1 MAFKVIEDG
10 YQVAILVPT
19 IVLAEQHLATFR
31 ERFAT
36 FPVRIACLNRFRTRA
51 EQKQIIG
58 DLATGKIDI
67 VIGTHRLLS
76 KDISFQ
82 KLGLLVVDEEHRF
95 GVAHKEKIKKI
106 KANVDVL
113 TLTATPIPRTLQMS
127 LVGIRDLSIIST
139 PPRQR
144 RPVKTLLAKRDA
156 LIIKEACQRELER
169 QGQVFFLHNR
179 VQSIMQVAAR
189 VSDLLPQAR
198 VGVALIL

>member
-1 MAFKVIEDG
+1 MLFRS
-10 YQVAILVPT
+10 
-19 IVLAEQHLATFR
+19 LAEQHLAIFR

-36 FPVRIACLNRFRTRA
+36 FPVRIACLNCFCTRA

-106 KANVDVL
+106 KANVDSSMNMN
-113 TLTATPIPRTLQMS
+113 TLPT
-127 LVGIRDLSIIST
+127 
-139 PPRQR
+139 
-144 RPVKTLLAKRDA
+144 AKRKPTV
-156 LIIKEACQRELER
+156 LRGYIIKNRLWS
-169 QGQVFFLHNR
+169 LHY
-179 VQSIMQVAAR
+179 
-189 VSDLLPQAR
+189 
-198 VGVALIL
+198 

>member
-1 MAFKVIEDG
+1 M
-10 YQVAILVPT
+10 
-19 IVLAEQHLATFR
+19 
-31 ERFAT
+31 
-36 FPVRIACLNRFRTRA
+36 
-51 EQKQIIG
+51 
-58 DLATGKIDI
+58 
-67 VIGTHRLLS
+67 LS

-189 VSDLLPQAR
+189 VSDL
-198 VGVALIL
+198 AL

>member
-1 MAFKVIEDG
+1 M
-10 YQVAILVPT
+10 AILVPT
-19 IVLAEQHLATFR
+19 TVLAEQHLATFR

-36 FPVRIACLNRFRTRA
+36 FLVRIACLNRFRTRA

-179 VQSIMQVAAR
+179 
-189 VSDLLPQAR
+189 
-198 VGVALIL
+198 G